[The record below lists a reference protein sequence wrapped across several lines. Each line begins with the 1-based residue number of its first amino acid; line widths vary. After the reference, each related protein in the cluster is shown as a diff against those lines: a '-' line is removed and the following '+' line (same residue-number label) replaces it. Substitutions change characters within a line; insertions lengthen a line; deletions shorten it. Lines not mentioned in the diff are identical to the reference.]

1 MDIRKVKVG
10 DLSKLAKLMK
20 ASGKPTNSKAISKA
34 KKQAKELGKHS
45 SGMKAMA
52 KENPDV

>member
-1 MDIRKVKVG
+1 MDISKVKVG

-20 ASGKPTNSKAISKA
+20 SGGKPSNSKAISKA
-34 KKQAKELGKHS
+34 RKQAKELGKHS